1 VTGHRVH
8 IDRLSEHGV
17 RVWLDGMQL
26 RALKSWS
33 IMEELRPPSVLSF
46 MISTDAVVWGAPPP
60 PAPTAPAFVDDGREH
75 YCDVSTAGATTPS
88 GKRACQTCGEA
99 WMCSTALRRWELYGS
114 TVVPEVTN
122 HGAELLRRV
131 QAALDLV
138 TAMRGAVERGTYMR
152 EDLASLRRIEAV
164 LRGSPVDNPSGGPLD

>member
-1 VTGHRVH
+1 M
-8 IDRLSEHGV
+8 

-60 PAPTAPAFVDDGREH
+60 PAAVAPAFVDDGREH
-75 YCDVSTAGATTPS
+75 YVRMTTDARTTPS

-99 WMCSTALRRWELYGS
+99 WMCSTAQRRWELYGS
-114 TVVPEVTN
+114 TVVPAPAGRE
-122 HGAELLRRV
+122 AELLRRI

-138 TAMRGAVERGTYMR
+138 TGMRGAVEQGTDMR
-152 EDLASLRRIEAV
+152 EDLASLREIEAI
-164 LRGSPVDNPSGGPLD
+164 LSGSPVDKPSGGPLD